1 MRPVTVAAS
10 VLFVLLASL
19 AARAGAQES
28 DAPYDARRDRLA
40 AQVGPAPIVVPG
52 EYLIRAGGQGRQ
64 DADFYYLTGVHS
76 PYAVLLMYPRVEAD
90 GTTSVRDALF
100 LPEPFEFAG
109 AQYPMDDPRFRHAAW
124 NRTIERLSPGR
135 EAEELTGVDETYPLA
150 ELADRLGELTRGAE
164 VVYFAS
170 DASTLYAPPGFGQP
184 RTYRQQLQDGLS
196 QVLTETEVAD
206 VTPLIRRMRL
216 VKDDYE
222 IARLRRAAEISAT
235 GLVAAMEAI
244 RPGMTELDVAG
255 VMEAVWKRE
264 GSPKASFS
272 PIVASGEAAVSLYTL
287 RSEAYNPLARVMR
300 DGEMVFIDYGAAE
313 VDMYASDLCRT
324 YPVSGRFS
332 PEQRRIY
339 EIVLEAQEA
348 AIATVRPGIS
358 MREVVRAAAQVFLDH
373 GLDHF
378 EDLSVRPVDEAWGL
392 MPSPTYWI
400 HRDGPLTDYSGAR
413 GSGVRDVGHHIGLR
427 ATDSR
432 DYSVPL
438 EPGMV
443 FTVEPK
449 IYVPE
454 LGLAIMI
461 EDMVLV
467 TEDGSENLSVAAP
480 RSVEEIERIMAR

>member
-1 MRPVTVAAS
+1 MRRFLPIGPILA
-10 VLFVLLASL
+10 VLLVSIPTS
-19 AARAGAQES
+19 GSAQET
-28 DAPYDARRDRLA
+28 DPPYDLRRARLA
-40 AQVGPAPIVVPG
+40 AEVGNAPVVVPG
-52 EYLIRAGGQGRQ
+52 EYLIRAGGRGRQ

-76 PYAVLLMYPRVEAD
+76 PYAVLVMYPRTEAD
-90 GTTSVRDALF
+90 GTTSVRDVLF

-124 NRTIERLSPGR
+124 NRTIERLSPGP
-135 EAEELTGVDETYPLA
+135 EAEARTGVDETYPLV
-150 ELADRLGELTRGAE
+150 ELSERLPQLTSGAD

-170 DASTLYAPPGFGQP
+170 DGSTLYAPPGFGQP
-184 RTYRQQLQDGLS
+184 RTYRQQLQEGLTR
-196 QVLTETEVAD
+196 VLPRTRVAD
-206 VTPLIRRMRL
+206 VTPLVRKMRL
-216 VKDDYE
+216 VKDEYE
-222 IARLRRAAEISAT
+222 IARLRRAAQISAT
-235 GLVAAMEAI
+235 GLTAAMEAI
-244 RPGMTELDVAG
+244 RPGMTELEVAG
-255 VMEAVWKRE
+255 VMEAVWKGE
-264 GSPKASFS
+264 GAPKASFS

-287 RSEAYNPLARVMR
+287 RSEAYNPLARVMQ

-324 YPVSGRFS
+324 YPVSGRFT

-348 AIATVRPGIS
+348 AIATVRPDIS
-358 MREVVRAAAQVFLDH
+358 MRDVVRAAAQVFLEH
-373 GLDHF
+373 GLDDL
-378 EDLSVRPVDEAWGL
+378 EDLSIRPVEEAWGL

-400 HRDGPLTDYSGAR
+400 HQDGGLTDYSGAR

-461 EDMVLV
+461 EDMILV
-467 TEDGSENLSVAAP
+467 TEAGAENLSASAP